1 MYIIIEGKKAL
12 IIDPHEDSAVLDLLK
27 NVEDITILLT
37 HEHPDHI
44 SGVYWLKQRF
54 KTTLICSKYC
64 ANYISEEKNVR
75 PLLMT
80 FVLEERDRLN
90 GTNVL
95 EEFKKEFIPR
105 TYIADITFEKD
116 FRYKWL
122 NHNLY
127 FQNILG
133 HSKGSCVII
142 LDEEVVFTGDSLLK
156 DFPIITRFPGGS
168 TKEFKNNT
176 IPFLEKFLN
185 PEMSILPGHGNPFKL
200 NEIMKD
206 GKIYVELK

>member
-1 MYIIIEGKKAL
+1 
-12 IIDPHEDSAVLDLLK
+12 
-27 NVEDITILLT
+27 
-37 HEHPDHI
+37 
-44 SGVYWLKQRF
+44 
-54 KTTLICSKYC
+54 
-64 ANYISEEKNVR
+64 
-75 PLLMT
+75 MT

-185 PEMSILPGHGNPFKL
+185 PEMSILPGHGNPF
-200 NEIMKD
+200 
-206 GKIYVELK
+206 